1 MPNWFIPIVYT
12 AAALIAGFA
21 LPRVEHAF
29 FASYMSDFATDSA
42 LAFLGAI
49 ASGMMALTAI
59 VFSIAYITVQF
70 NAIAYSPRLALWFAN
85 DPRIFHSLGL
95 FIATFLYA
103 LATMAWVGRG
113 GGGGVPFASGMIV
126 LALVIASTLSF
137 VILIR
142 GLSELQISNTL
153 HFVGDKGRTVIAEM
167 YPRIDDRLDAGRETT
182 ADAAEYARIG
192 SATQTLRYFG
202 KPRTIA
208 RFDIADLIRKAE
220 QAGAVFNIVCAVG
233 DTIASDTVL
242 MTVHGTTTLLREP
255 DLLRAI
261 HLKRERT
268 FEQDPKYAFR
278 LLVDIAIKAL
288 SAAINDPTTAVQALD
303 QIEDLLRRIGRHEL
317 DAGYARDAA
326 GRLRVVFPM
335 PSWEDYLHLAFD
347 EIRQYGSGSVQVMR
361 RLRSALSGVAEAV
374 ASETRTAAVQAYLKQ
389 LDLSILRSPLDAED
403 RAVASQEDRQGLGV
417 SRKRAAAGTAAPPHQ
432 PAADPASDNRS

>member
-1 MPNWFIPIVYT
+1 MRVWYIPIVYAT
-12 AAALIAGFA
+12 AAILAGFL
-21 LPRVEHAF
+21 LPRAEHAYF
-29 FASYMSDFATDSA
+29 ETYMNAFSTDSA

-113 GGGGVPFASGMIV
+113 GTSGVPFVSGWIV
-126 LALVIASTLSF
+126 LVLVIASTLSF
-137 VILIR
+137 VILVR
-142 GLSELQISNTL
+142 GLSELQINNTL
-153 HFVGDKGRTVIAEM
+153 HFVGDKGRAVIAEM
-167 YPRIDDRLDAGRETT
+167 YPRIDDRPDAGRGTT

-192 SATQTLRYFG
+192 PAVQTIRYFG

-208 RFDIADLIRKAE
+208 RFDIPDLVRRAE
-220 QAGAVFNIVCAVG
+220 EAGAVFNIVCAVG
-233 DTIASDTVL
+233 DTLSNDTVL
-242 MTVHGTTTLLREP
+242 MTVHGTTKLLREP
-255 DLLRAI
+255 ELRRAI

-288 SAAINDPTTAVQALD
+288 SPAINDPTTAVQALD

-317 DAGYARDAA
+317 DAGYARDAG

-361 RLRSALSGVAEAV
+361 RLRSALAGVAEAV

-389 LDLSILRSPLDAED
+389 LDLSILRSPLDADD

-417 SRKRAAAGTAAPPHQ
+417 SRKRPATSPPPARTAAPPQ
-432 PAADPASDNRS
+432 

>member
-1 MPNWFIPIVYT
+1 
-12 AAALIAGFA
+12 
-21 LPRVEHAF
+21 
-29 FASYMSDFATDSA
+29 
-42 LAFLGAI
+42 
-49 ASGMMALTAI
+49 LTAI

-95 FIATFLYA
+95 FIATFIYA
-103 LATMAWVGRG
+103 LATMAWVGRA
-113 GGGGVPFASGMIV
+113 GGGGVPFVSALIV
-126 LALVIASTLSF
+126 LALVVASTLGF

-142 GLSELQISNTL
+142 GLSELQITNTL
-153 HFVGDKGRTVIAEM
+153 HFVGDKGRAVIAEM
-167 YPRIDDRLDAGRETT
+167 YPRIDDRPDAGRATT
-182 ADAAEYARIG
+182 ADAAEYARLG
-192 SATQTLRYFG
+192 PAVQTIRYFG

-208 RFDIADLIRKAE
+208 RFDIPDLVRRAE
-220 QAGAVFNIVCAVG
+220 EAGAVFNIVCAVG
-233 DTIASDTVL
+233 DTLSNDTVL
-242 MTVHGTTTLLREP
+242 MTVHGTTKLLREP
-255 DLLRAI
+255 ELRRAI

-288 SAAINDPTTAVQALD
+288 SPAINDPTTAVQALD

-317 DAGYARDAA
+317 DAGYARDA
-326 GRLRVVFPM
+326 GSRLRVVFPM

-347 EIRQYGSGSVQVMR
+347 EIRQFGSGSVQVMR
-361 RLRSALSGVAEAV
+361 RLRSALAGVAEAV

-403 RAVASQEDRQGLGV
+403 RAVASQGDPQGLGV
-417 SRKRAAAGTAAPPHQ
+417 SRKRPATSPPPARTAAPPG
-432 PAADPASDNRS
+432 